1 MPSDRSHEEREA
13 VRCAEMTM
21 DGLTLTKGSDG
32 YWLNFTSD
40 KGGACLH
47 VDNTFSETLF
57 SHQLIRDW
65 ARQQK
70 PRIPQSAPATL
81 IQIPK
86 LSAEE
91 TAKLRPPIVASFD
104 AMDDEVDPL
113 IPADRESRAENAG
126 RTQHGPR
133 EQTNIV
139 DEFVNMILAQRKYE
153 AEKQPP
159 STASGDAGIRNYMKP
174 FQQRV
179 VSEVR
184 ELRGNL
190 DKLNQFVQT
199 EMFNQLPS
207 DEKDRLMKQR
217 GLMDEYA
224 AVLDDRI
231 ANFFY

>member
-1 MPSDRSHEEREA
+1 
-13 VRCAEMTM
+13 
-21 DGLTLTKGSDG
+21 
-32 YWLNFTSD
+32 
-40 KGGACLH
+40 
-47 VDNTFSETLF
+47 
-57 SHQLIRDW
+57 
-65 ARQQK
+65 
-70 PRIPQSAPATL
+70 
-81 IQIPK
+81 
-86 LSAEE
+86 
-91 TAKLRPPIVASFD
+91 
-104 AMDDEVDPL
+104 
-113 IPADRESRAENAG
+113 
-126 RTQHGPR
+126 
-133 EQTNIV
+133 
-139 DEFVNMILAQRKYE
+139 
-153 AEKQPP
+153 
-159 STASGDAGIRNYMKP
+159 MKP